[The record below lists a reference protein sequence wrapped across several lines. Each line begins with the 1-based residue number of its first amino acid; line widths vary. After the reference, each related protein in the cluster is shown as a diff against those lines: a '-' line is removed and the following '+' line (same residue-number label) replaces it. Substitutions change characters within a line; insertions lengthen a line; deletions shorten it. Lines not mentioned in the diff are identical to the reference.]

1 MPMSA
6 AGSSQP
12 RIQAALLFA
21 GSAWMLL
28 LVGRLIIIWWQSV
41 PLEQKGCRMGFGD
54 DVRNKAQDVKGQ
66 AKEGLGKATDNEQL
80 ESEGKFDQLGA
91 KAKEGLENIKD
102 KASEAFNDITDKLDK
117 NDK

>member
-1 MPMSA
+1 
-6 AGSSQP
+6 
-12 RIQAALLFA
+12 
-21 GSAWMLL
+21 
-28 LVGRLIIIWWQSV
+28 
-41 PLEQKGCRMGFGD
+41 MGFGD

>member
-1 MPMSA
+1 
-6 AGSSQP
+6 
-12 RIQAALLFA
+12 
-21 GSAWMLL
+21 
-28 LVGRLIIIWWQSV
+28 
-41 PLEQKGCRMGFGD
+41 MGFGD

-80 ESEGKFDQLGA
+80 ESEGKLDQLGA